1 MTMCMDRKSRDRAPI
16 DIIVTTV
23 LRSDKAPIS
32 TVVDVTM
39 TVIFTLKIFD
49 NLFAHLNSQLV
60 GEVQH
65 IMSWLALTPFV
76 PAMGFEYLPAAIYH
90 LLGGPG
96 PKVMEPGS
104 IQPAVLPIK
113 GDDPLIHLS
122 EIVLPINM
130 AWRRGAI

>member
-1 MTMCMDRKSRDRAPI
+1 MYRKCRDKAPI
-16 DIIVTTV
+16 DIIVTKV
-23 LRSDKAPIS
+23 ISSDKAPIL

-49 NLFAHLNSQLV
+49 NLLAHLNSQLV

-76 PAMGFEYLPAAIYH
+76 PAVGFKYLPVAIYH

-96 PKVMEPGS
+96 PKVMEPGGA
-104 IQPAVLPIK
+104 QPAVLPIK

-122 EIVLPINM
+122 EIVLPISM
-130 AWRRGAI
+130 AWRRSAVV